1 MKRFKKWLSDL
12 FYRDD
17 CYEFNHAKVDAH
29 LALGLTPAEA
39 LCYLC
44 TKDMEGMRLQEDLRP
59 EILEQ
64 FPYQVIVDD
73 IIYVYYHFSIY
84 KAKLEEVLAA
94 GHCRICVNP
103 DESLWVQFEDFKK
116 YTFPS
121 VKWEKFL

>member
-12 FYRDD
+12 FFRDD
-17 CYEFNHAKVDAH
+17 CYEFNHAKVKAH
-29 LALGLTPAEA
+29 LTLGLTPAEA

-44 TKDMEGMRLQEDLRP
+44 TKDMEGMRLQENLRP

-84 KAKLEEVLAA
+84 KAKLEDVLAA

>member
-12 FYRDD
+12 FFRDD
-17 CYEFNHAKVDAH
+17 CYEFNHAKVKAH

-44 TKDMEGMRLQEDLRP
+44 TKDMEGMRLQENLRP
-59 EILEQ
+59 EIVEQ
-64 FPYQVIVDD
+64 FPHHVIVDD
-73 IIYVYYHFSIY
+73 NIYVYYHFSIY

-94 GHCRICVNP
+94 GHCHLRI
-103 DESLWVQFEDFKK
+103 DADDYKWVQFEDFNK

>member
-12 FYRDD
+12 FFRDD
-17 CYEFNHAKVDAH
+17 CYEFNHAKVQAH
-29 LALGLTPAEA
+29 LALNLTPAEA

-44 TKDMEGMRLQEDLRP
+44 TKDMEGMRLQENLRP
-59 EILEQ
+59 EILRQ

-84 KAKLEEVLAA
+84 KAKLEDALAA
-94 GHCRICVNP
+94 GHCCLRI
-103 DESLWVQFEDFKK
+103 DADDHKWVQFEDFNK

>member
-39 LCYLC
+39 LCDLC